1 MILPTKYI
9 PTNQAL
15 IGAGAI
21 ILNEL
26 NRKPTNVSTLWEVV
40 RDASSIGN
48 YERFVLALDM
58 LHIIGAIEL
67 KNNLIRKSEK

>member
-21 ILNEL
+21 ILSEL
-26 NRKPTNVSTLWEVV
+26 NRKPVNVSTLWEIV
-40 RDASSIGN
+40 RDTSSIGN
-48 YERFVLALDM
+48 YERFILTLNM
-58 LHIIGAIEL
+58 LYIIGSIEL
-67 KNNLIRKSEK
+67 KNNLIRVSKK

>member
-1 MILPTKYI
+1 MILPTKHI

-21 ILNEL
+21 ILQEL
-26 NRKPTNVSTLWEVV
+26 RGPVSVSTLWEVV
-40 RDASSIGN
+40 REAASVGT

-58 LHIIGAIEL
+58 LHIVGAIQL
-67 KNNLIRKSEK
+67 DNNMIRRTEK

>member
-26 NRKPTNVSTLWEVV
+26 NRKPTNVSTLWEIV